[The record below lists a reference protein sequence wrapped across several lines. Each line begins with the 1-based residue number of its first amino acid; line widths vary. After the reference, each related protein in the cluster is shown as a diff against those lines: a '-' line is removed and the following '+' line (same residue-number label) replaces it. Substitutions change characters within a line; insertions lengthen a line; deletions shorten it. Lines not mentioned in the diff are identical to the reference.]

1 MGDIAVKTR
10 KRVVPAAM
18 LATVPGSA
26 LAFEDDQSP
35 CYEAYR
41 QSALTHLQMSFE
53 TFSRMY
59 AQTACAPG
67 GDGGPVGNTPRAASR
82 SLKRA
87 PDAAEHG
94 WTLQRGGTAMA
105 W

>member
-1 MGDIAVKTR
+1 MGDIVVKTR

-41 QSALTHLQMSFE
+41 QSGLTHQQMSFGHFRE
-53 TFSRMY
+53 MY
-59 AQTACAPG
+59 SGSICAPG
-67 GDGGPVGNTPRAASR
+67 DLAAKHER
-82 SLKRA
+82 SALR
-87 PDAAEHG
+87 EEVV
-94 WTLQRGGTAMA
+94 AM
-105 W
+105 

>member
-1 MGDIAVKTR
+1 MGDIVVKTR

-53 TFSRMY
+53 NFSRMY
-59 AQTACAPG
+59 AQKVCAPG
-67 GDGGPVGNTPRAASR
+67 GDGALVGNAPRAAASR
-82 SLKRA
+82 SVKRA
-87 PDAAEHG
+87 PDVAEHG
-94 WTLQRGGTAMA
+94 WRPHRKEAQL
-105 W
+105 